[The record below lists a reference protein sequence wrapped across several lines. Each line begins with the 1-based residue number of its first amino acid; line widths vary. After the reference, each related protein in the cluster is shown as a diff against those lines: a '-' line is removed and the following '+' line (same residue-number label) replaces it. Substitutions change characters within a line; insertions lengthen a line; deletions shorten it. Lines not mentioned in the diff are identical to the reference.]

1 MSFSTNNWERK
12 VMMPG
17 YKFYMNS
24 IQAHIANENLKL
36 LDSKKERL
44 SEIRN
49 IYNKELDYTN
59 TSDHLYRIKNNNRNL
74 FINKMK
80 ATELK
85 KLIREEVKKVLKE
98 TSNEDLLSMLRDYI
112 SSDYTVDQGWG
123 DDVEEA
129 EEDMKRIKAEIIKLK
144 GKNYFD
150 ALDFFASQNT
160 YLSEYAGPEDSEEI
174 QVNLEKYAQ
183 KLGFTVDQLT

>member
-1 MSFSTNNWERK
+1 
-12 VMMPG
+12 
-17 YKFYMNS
+17 
-24 IQAHIANENLKL
+24 
-36 LDSKKERL
+36 
-44 SEIRN
+44 
-49 IYNKELDYTN
+49 
-59 TSDHLYRIKNNNRNL
+59 
-74 FINKMK
+74 MK